1 VLRLPAFNQRTTPE
15 LNGQVSPVSADV
27 TQDQKS
33 GATFYTARITL
44 PDDEL
49 ARLYGFT
56 LVPGMPVEAFVQ
68 TGERRVMSFLPKPI
82 VDQIAKASRER

>member
-15 LNGQVSPVSADV
+15 LNGQVSRVSADV

-44 PDDEL
+44 PDNEL
-49 ARLYGFT
+49 ARLNGFT
-56 LVPGMPVEAFVQ
+56 LVPACPRSICPNWRTPRDVVSAEAHLRPDRQ
-68 TGERRVMSFLPKPI
+68 SL
-82 VDQIAKASRER
+82 A